1 MREAEYETMYHVE
14 DLHWWYRGLRALI
27 RSSWETHAP
36 RSDGKILDIG
46 CGTGANLAL
55 FADEISAAGIDYS
68 SAALERCQRRGLT
81 QVARADAQ
89 ALPFHS
95 ESFDGAL
102 MMDLL
107 YHRDVSDTALALAE
121 AARVLRPDGL
131 LLVNVPAYQWLY
143 SSHDRAIHTGR
154 RFTRPELVALIE
166 SAGLEPLRAT
176 YWNAIL
182 FPAIALLRLLR
193 RNSSRQ
199 ASDLEGYGGNAIA
212 RILGGILALER
223 TAMRLGNLPF
233 GLSIFAVARRP
244 AR

>member
-1 MREAEYETMYHVE
+1 
-14 DLHWWYRGLRALI
+14 
-27 RSSWETHAP
+27 
-36 RSDGKILDIG
+36 
-46 CGTGANLAL
+46 
-55 FADEISAAGIDYS
+55 
-68 SAALERCQRRGLT
+68 
-81 QVARADAQ
+81 
-89 ALPFHS
+89 
-95 ESFDGAL
+95 

-166 SAGLEPLRAT
+166 SAGLEPLRVT

-244 AR
+244 AP